1 MVRARK
7 SRDHG
12 EGGTE
17 MDQNKDGKEH
27 ETEREEKERNH
38 RE

>member
-17 MDQNKDGKEH
+17 MDQNKDGRGHK
-27 ETEREEKERNH
+27 TGRVEKERNH
-38 RE
+38 KE